1 MSGWWGLVAAAVGA
15 PVSSSSSGGLSCR
28 GEVRKTGR
36 QLANRPTAALLRL
49 TRALHAAV
57 SAPST
62 KLWCVSA
69 LVETLLSEAHSWG

>member
-36 QLANRPTAALLRL
+36 QSANRPTAALLRL
-49 TRALHAAV
+49 THCMLLMFQLLVLNSGV
-57 SAPST
+57 SQR
-62 KLWCVSA
+62 W
-69 LVETLLSEAHSWG
+69 